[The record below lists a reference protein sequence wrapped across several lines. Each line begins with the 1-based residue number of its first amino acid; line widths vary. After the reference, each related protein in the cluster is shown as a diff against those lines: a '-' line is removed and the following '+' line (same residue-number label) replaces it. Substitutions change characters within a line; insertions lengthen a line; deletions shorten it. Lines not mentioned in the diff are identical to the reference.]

1 MIDYELIDIDDII
14 YTNNI
19 IDMVDITVEDNESFI
34 LSNGIISHNSARG
47 SLLQKRDPS
56 IDSVYTLRGKLK
68 NVKSIS
74 DLTSNQE
81 IIDLINILDLNLE
94 DKGDNIKFKR
104 IIIATDSDADGNH
117 IASLILN
124 FFNKWFPNVIKQGKL
139 YKLITPLVSV
149 EMKGKRKYYYSL
161 DDFSKEVNKSNA
173 RYLKGLG
180 SNDLKDWE
188 YIFTNLTLERMSP
201 DEYSDKIL
209 TIVFGNNANLRK
221 KWLSIK

>member
-1 MIDYELIDIDDII
+1 MQDINLNDYIMVQPSYIKKSKGDKIFYDIEIENDNTFFIKTLKYEL
-14 YTNNI
+14 
-19 IDMVDITVEDNESFI
+19 
-34 LSNGIISHNSARG
+34 LSHNC
-47 SLLQKRDPS
+47 
-56 IDSVYTLRGKLK
+56 
-68 NVKSIS
+68 
-74 DLTSNQE
+74 
-81 IIDLINILDLNLE
+81 
-94 DKGDNIKFKR
+94 
-104 IIIATDSDADGNH
+104 DGNH

-124 FFNKWFPNVIKQGKL
+124 FFNKWFPNIIKQGKL

-161 DDFSKEVNKSNA
+161 DDFSKEANKSNA